1 MGGAEILNKLNEDSR
16 SSLLSKSRSAS
27 DYSAKNQDYGRNRY
41 TRRTHSRMAPSVQE
55 YNQINMNKLFKD
67 NILDVNIKV
76 NGETDTYTV
85 RMSFGGF
92 LEHLRRQLIG
102 DETIDSRKVTRA
114 LIATFNGDDV
124 YVRCD
129 CPDFKYRQAYWLSKA
144 NAIAGDPEVRPSVE
158 TNPDDSLG
166 RGCKHVL
173 LCLSNNTW
181 LIKVASVITNYIN
194 YMEKHYPKLYA
205 DVIYPAI
212 YEKKYEEP
220 VQLDLDTLDS
230 EDLDSEEET
239 IDTSNKW
246 ARTKNQFQKGNTEG
260 IRFSSS
266 TPYKQMNF
274 DDLVSDSNI

>member
-1 MGGAEILNKLNEDSR
+1 MNKLNEDSR
-16 SSLLSKSRSAS
+16 SSLLSKSKSS
-27 DYSAKNQDYGRNRY
+27 GIYNPNNQNLGKNRY
-41 TRRTHSRMAPSVQE
+41 NRRTHSRMAPSVQE

-76 NGETDTYTV
+76 NGETDNYTV
-85 RMSFGGF
+85 RISFGGF
-92 LEHLRRQLIG
+92 LDHLKRQLIS

-144 NAIAGDPEVRPSVE
+144 NAIAGDPETRPSDE
-158 TNPDDSLG
+158 TNPNDTAG
-166 RGCKHVL
+166 RGCKHIL
-173 LCLSNNTW
+173 LCLANNTW

-194 YMEKHYPKLYA
+194 YMEQHYPKLYA

-212 YEKKYEEP
+212 YDRKYEEP
-220 VQLDLDTLDS
+220 VQLDLDTIDS
-230 EDLDSEEET
+230 DELDSEEDT

-246 ARTKNQFQKGNTEG
+246 ARTKNQFKPGNKEG
-260 IRFSSS
+260 IRFSSN

-274 DDLVSDSNI
+274 DDLISDSSPEP